1 MAKNILFQLQERE
14 MGFLRRVHDVIPRD
28 RRETRGGIWD
38 ICPPEIFKTV
48 HSNFDIFAET
58 LK

>member
-38 ICPPEIFKTV
+38 ICPPR
-48 HSNFDIFAET
+48 NFQNSA
-58 LK
+58 